1 MKDKKIP
8 KYLKPS
14 EYATLYNIGYR
25 TVIKHFKKGM
35 IKGYQ
40 NPETGTIYIENPDYI
55 ESKME
60 SPLKNR
66 VILYA
71 RVSGRDNINSLD
83 GQLERLTDYAIA
95 KGYYIVDRQ
104 KEIASGLNENRRLF
118 NHILERDDY
127 DILLVEH
134 KERLT
139 RFGYGYIEMLLRNK
153 NIRIDVLDTHDT
165 IEKTKE
171 QELVEDLIAIVTS
184 FCAKL
189 YSARRKERSKGII
202 DNIKKNVNKLKEKD
216 D

>member
-1 MKDKKIP
+1 MKDKQIP

-14 EYATLYNIGYR
+14 EYATLYNMGYR
-25 TVIKHFKKGM
+25 TVIKHFKKGI

-55 ESKME
+55 ESKIE

-71 RVSGRDNINSLD
+71 RVSEQDNINSLD
-83 GQLERLTDYAIA
+83 GQLERLTDYAIS

-104 KEIASGLNENRRLF
+104 KEIATGLNENRRIF
-118 NHILERDDY
+118 NHILKRDDY

-171 QELVEDLIAIVTS
+171 QELVEDLITIITS

-189 YSARRKERSKGII
+189 YSPRRKDRSKSII
-202 DNIKKNVNKLKEKD
+202 ENIKKNVNKLKERNN
-216 D
+216 

>member
-1 MKDKKIP
+1 M
-8 KYLKPS
+8 
-14 EYATLYNIGYR
+14 
-25 TVIKHFKKGM
+25 
-35 IKGYQ
+35 
-40 NPETGTIYIENPDYI
+40 
-55 ESKME
+55 
-60 SPLKNR
+60 
-66 VILYA
+66 
-71 RVSGRDNINSLD
+71 
-83 GQLERLTDYAIA
+83 
-95 KGYYIVDRQ
+95 
-104 KEIASGLNENRRLF
+104 NENRRLF
-118 NHILERDDY
+118 NRILERDDY

-153 NIRIDVLDTHDT
+153 NVRIDVLDTHDT

-189 YSARRKERSKGII
+189 YSARRKERSKDII